1 LNAPCRAGLRQLRG
15 CDGTQ
20 LAVNNNTHKEIFMK
34 MVGIQAAKGA
44 ENIFAMTN

>member
-1 LNAPCRAGLRQLRG
+1 LCGFDRAG
-15 CDGTQ
+15 
-20 LAVNNNTHKEIFMK
+20 LAVNNKTHKEIFMK